1 MYVVRSKKGQP
12 LAHFKTKRE
21 AEVYVR
27 VHSASRSPRE
37 DEAARKHREA
47 ILNRAKRTRATYQRR
62 ASGAAETFRA
72 VATGH
77 RGDTLGTWTG
87 PSMQGLMATVDHALP
102 LTKAWSVT
110 IRGEYT
116 SDGTWH
122 PNHGGRVVASR
133 EAGPDRGRGG
143 WITY

>member
-47 ILNRAKRTRATYQRR
+47 LLNRAKRTRATYPAPRIRCSRDIPRCGNRPSRR
-62 ASGAAETFRA
+62 YAWHMDGPFDAGAHGDRRSR
-72 VATGH
+72 VAAH
-77 RGDTLGTWTG
+77 
-87 PSMQGLMATVDHALP
+87 QGVERHD
-102 LTKAWSVT
+102 
-110 IRGEYT
+110 
-116 SDGTWH
+116 
-122 PNHGGRVVASR
+122 SR
-133 EAGPDRGRGG
+133 
-143 WITY
+143 